1 MYREKA
7 YWVALS
13 TVAGIGPKTFRR
25 AIEIF
30 GSPAAVFEASIEELT
45 KIPRITTEVAAHIL
59 TTPLGEVEE
68 ELLSLDEEGIKV
80 LIINGQ
86 EYPANLRP
94 LPDAPPVLFL
104 LGQLLDGDSAS
115 VAIVGSRGATLQ
127 SLALAKE
134 LAAGLAQKG
143 LTVVSGLAEGIDTAA
158 HQGAL
163 QAEGRTI
170 AVLGSGIRVIHP
182 RENESLAKEIIERGA
197 LLSEL
202 HPNAP
207 PLGQNL
213 MARDRIVSGLSRAV
227 IVVEA
232 EEQSGSLHTASEA
245 KKQGRLIFTMDNP
258 SLGTKWLLHEGA
270 IKLSGPQMDFDT
282 MAERIKQHTFG
293 NHEELTRQASLL

>member
-1 MYREKA
+1 MYREKV

-13 TVAGIGPKTFRR
+13 IVAGMGPKTFRR
-25 AIEIF
+25 AIERF
-30 GSPAAVFEASIEELT
+30 GRPAAVFEASVDELT
-45 KIPRITTEVAAHIL
+45 KIPRITMEMAEDIL
-59 TTPLGEVEE
+59 ATPLGEVEE
-68 ELLSLDEEGIKV
+68 ELLSLDEEGINV
-80 LIINGQ
+80 LTMNDQ
-86 EYPANLRP
+86 AYPANLKP

-104 LGQLLDGDSAS
+104 LGQLLGGDSTS
-115 VAIVGSRGATLQ
+115 VAIVGSRRATLQ

-134 LAAGLAQKG
+134 LAAGLARKG

-163 QAEGRTI
+163 QGGGRTI
-170 AVLGSGIRVIHP
+170 AVLGSGVRVIHP
-182 RENESLAKEIIERGA
+182 RENEGLAKDIMEQGA

-245 KKQGRLIFTMDNP
+245 KKQGRLVFVIDNP
-258 SLGTKWLLHEGA
+258 SPGNKRLLREGA
-270 IKLSGPQMDFDT
+270 IKLSGAQIDFDT
-282 MAERIKQHTFG
+282 LAERIKRHTSG
-293 NHEELTRQASLL
+293 SQEGLTRQTCFL

>member
-1 MYREKA
+1 M

-13 TVAGIGPKTFRR
+13 MVTGIGPKTFRR
-25 AIEIF
+25 VIERF
-30 GSPAAVFEASIEELT
+30 ESPAAVFEASIEELT
-45 KIPRITTEVAAHIL
+45 KIPRITTEVAEDIL
-59 TTPLGEVEE
+59 ATPLEEVEE
-68 ELLSLDEEGIKV
+68 ELLSLDEEGINV
-80 LIINGQ
+80 LTINDQ
-86 EYPANLRP
+86 EYPANLKA

-104 LGQLLDGDSAS
+104 LGHLLEGDSAS
-115 VAIVGSRGATLQ
+115 VAIVGSRSATSQ
-127 SLALAKE
+127 GLALAKE

-163 QAEGRTI
+163 QGGGRTI

-182 RENESLAKEIIERGA
+182 RENENLAKEIMERGA
-197 LLSEL
+197 LISEL

-207 PLGQNL
+207 PLVQNL

-245 KKQGRLIFTMDNP
+245 KNQGRLVYTIDNASP
-258 SLGTKWLLHEGA
+258 GNTLLLREGA
-270 IKLSGPQMDFDT
+270 IKLLGVQTDFDT
-282 MAERIKQHTFG
+282 LAEIIKQHTPVS
-293 NHEELTRQASLL
+293 HEGVARQTNLL